1 MRRKN
6 NADEFIKKLKKYSCI
21 LTKQQIRTLSGQ
33 VIKGEIEAAE
43 KGLNKLLRRIDI
55 AII

>member
-1 MRRKN
+1 LRRKN

>member
-1 MRRKN
+1 LRRKN
-6 NADEFIKKLKKYSCI
+6 NADEFIKKLKKYKCL

-33 VIKGEIEAAE
+33 AIKGEIEAAE
-43 KGLNKLLRRIDI
+43 KGLNKLLRRIEI